1 MSSKEMNSKE
11 MNNKELIIKFYEE
24 VFNSWDLTRLDDYM
38 SDTYMQH
45 NANVKD
51 GKEGFREFAEK
62 FLAMKPHAEIVK
74 IICEDDLAVVFF
86 KCTMQENGMVNKVF
100 DMYRIED
107 GKLAEHW
114 DCVEHDIGSI
124 VPANGRPLF

>member
-1 MSSKEMNSKE
+1 MTNR
-11 MNNKELIIKFYEE
+11 ELVEKFYEE
-24 VFNSWDLTRLDDYM
+24 VFNNWDLSHLDDYM
-38 SDTYMQH
+38 LDTYMQH

-51 GKEGFREFAEK
+51 GKEGFLEFAEK
-62 FLAMKPHAEIVK
+62 FLAMKPHAQI
-74 IICEDDLAVVFF
+74 IRMICEDDLVVVFF
-86 KCTMQENGMVNKVF
+86 KCTMQANGMVNKVF

-114 DCVEHDIGSI
+114 DCVEHDVGGI